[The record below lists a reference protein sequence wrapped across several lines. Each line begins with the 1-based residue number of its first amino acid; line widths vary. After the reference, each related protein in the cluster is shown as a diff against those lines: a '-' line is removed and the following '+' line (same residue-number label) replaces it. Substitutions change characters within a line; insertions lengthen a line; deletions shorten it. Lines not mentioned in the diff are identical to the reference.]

1 MTVLDGSAQPAQ
13 HVLPLLALTAVLAAC
28 GRKEPPAPPY
38 ELNPSPKDAYEITL
52 TTQDAPDDIYASH
65 AYVSYRIADE
75 GCLPPIDSFEGV
87 RYGLEKHSLS
97 IPLQR
102 VDGHRF
108 KGIFYRDGL
117 ARKDYFGSGICAWR
131 VEHIGASLRMEGT
144 ASTAFLPIAITLQQ
158 GSETRYSAKD
168 IKPLVENRGP
178 APANTYSPAR
188 FTEDVPTSKRGDFFS
203 YSIEARAR
211 KRRQ

>member
-52 TTQDAPDDIYASH
+52 TTQDAPDDIDASH

-75 GCLPPIDSFEGV
+75 GCLPPIDNFEGV
-87 RYGLEKHSLS
+87 RYGLEKHSLH

-102 VDGHRF
+102 VDKSTF
-108 KGIFYRDGL
+108 KATFFRDGL
-117 ARKDYFGSGICAWR
+117 ASRDYFGRGSCRWKIQL
-131 VEHIGASLRMEGT
+131 VGASL
-144 ASTAFLPIAITLQQ
+144 STERAAKFAYFPISTTMDQ
-158 GSETRYSAKD
+158 GDETRYSRKD
-168 IKPLVENRGP
+168 IEPFIDDGRLYP
-178 APANTYSPAR
+178 ATSYPEDRFKTEVPASEHGN
-188 FTEDVPTSKRGDFFS
+188 FFS
-203 YSIEARAR
+203 YRIEVQAI
-211 KRRQ
+211 KDEQ